1 MAEYYVAPLGIAIRA
16 SIPAVLSDVSRD
28 YLSLT
33 GLQGGDLSSREK
45 RLLEWLSE
53 RKGPQRVKTTRNN
66 LGIGSIWPE
75 VRSLIASGHI
85 THETVSPQ
93 SPSVK
98 TRRVVRIVRSLEN
111 LLERDQAFGRGKRQ
125 RRHSGL

>member
-1 MAEYYVAPLGIAIRA
+1 MA
-16 SIPAVLSDVSRD
+16 
-28 YLSLT
+28 
-33 GLQGGDLSSREK
+33 
-45 RLLEWLSE
+45 
-53 RKGPQRVKTTRNN
+53 RKN

-85 THETVSPQ
+85 THKTVTPP

-111 LLERDQAFGRGKRQ
+111 LLEREQAFGRATRQ
-125 RRHSGL
+125 REAFSFIEAAGNSVELARLTQREGFSRGVVLSLIHISEPTRPY